1 MRNDF
6 EEEDEDQV
14 GMMDRIEDEF
24 NYYHRSHIYVTGT
37 ISVVVSKP
45 HTDTQMFNPNYHA
58 NIKAILK
65 KKEDEKKIYN
75 HNPNLAI
82 GRKVTYK
89 YQNDTKND
97 LPRFATV
104 KCFRDDD

>member
-65 KKEDEKKIYN
+65 KKEDEKKMFEEYLQSLEEEK
-75 HNPNLAI
+75 P
-82 GRKVTYK
+82 GRKK
-89 YQNDTKND
+89 KQNKV
-97 LPRFATV
+97 FTV
-104 KCFRDDD
+104 